1 MVVMSKTVNLA
12 FIVAEEKAD
21 EFINSKSTP
30 SVMERI
36 KNQAKEMMTH
46 STYNGEK
53 WDNNIGKSLTID

>member
-1 MVVMSKTVNLA
+1 MSKPVNLA
-12 FIVAEEKAD
+12 FVVAEEKAD

-46 STYNGEK
+46 STCNGEK
-53 WDNNIGKSLTID
+53 WERYIWEKFNH